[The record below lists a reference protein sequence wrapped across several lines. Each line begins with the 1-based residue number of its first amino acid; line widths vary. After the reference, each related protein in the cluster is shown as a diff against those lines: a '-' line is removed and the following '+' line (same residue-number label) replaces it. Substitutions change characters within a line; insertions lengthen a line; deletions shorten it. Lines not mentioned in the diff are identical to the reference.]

1 MSNDYRNEHD
11 EALDQAVAA
20 RLAKLRTT
28 PVDSSRLDKALRA
41 QIPPVRQERRILSLR
56 PLRAMAASI
65 LLVSAIA
72 AAIMLSASSGPALAE
87 PTQMAQVHQDIVSG
101 RIPVMQVASI
111 AEANRMLD
119 SQSPGAPTLPQM
131 PDSHVMAC
139 CMKTV
144 HNKKMA
150 CVLLKDDGVPITLA
164 VASAADMKL
173 APAPVTTRNGVDYRV
188 QKVGDLNMVMTEQ
201 NDKWLCLIGQ
211 MPADRL
217 MDIAVQLRF

>member
-1 MSNDYRNEHD
+1 MSDDYTDEHD
-11 EALDQAVAA
+11 EAIDQAVAA
-20 RLAKLRTT
+20 RLAKLRAM
-28 PVDSSRLDKALRA
+28 PVDTSHLDNALRA
-41 QIPPVRQERRILSLR
+41 QIPPIRQERRILSLR
-56 PLRAMAASI
+56 PLRAMAASV

-72 AAIMLSASSGPALAE
+72 AAIMLTASSGPALAE
-87 PTQMAQVHQDIVSG
+87 ATQMAQVHQDIVSG

-111 AEANRMLD
+111 AEANRMLN

-150 CVLLKDDGVPITLA
+150 CVLLKDDGAPITLA

-173 APAPVTTRNGVDYRV
+173 ASAPVTTRNGIDYRV
-188 QKVGDLNMVMTEQ
+188 QKVADVNMVMTEQ
-201 NDKWLCLIGQ
+201 NGKWLCLIGQ

-217 MDIAVQLRF
+217 MDIAAQVRF